1 MEEYQKYL
9 KSKYKSLE
17 LISPLELLDCF
28 STEYINLTLVRKE
41 EDDNFKNKIC
51 ENITLTEALNV
62 EGYKKKAV
70 LILGG
75 PGMGKSTLA
84 INICKQWAEGDLLQD
99 YDAVI
104 LLPLRDPDIQGVKN
118 IKDLVLTLDDELREN
133 VYKEIVKSNGEKICF
148 ILEGYDELPYHL
160 QRSSVFTKLLEQ
172 LLKCTLVC
180 TSRPEAFL
188 PYRDCKV
195 IKINGFNQGSIGKY
209 ISKAFEKS
217 KDGEEM
223 AYKLKSQIHDNPVI
237 KSILHIP
244 INVAILCLIFFKFLM
259 LPRTLTE
266 LYTLLCKRLILRYIN
281 KRTPNVE
288 QVETLQSLD
297 HLPSGISKKFSQLCC
312 VAYKAME
319 GEIAIF
325 SSQDLTKYG
334 VDEVNLRN
342 MGLLLTVPS
351 ISVAGREMSYS
362 FLHLTLQEFCAAWYI
377 SKLCPKEQMKLM
389 SIYYYHKNFRMV
401 WRFYCGITKL
411 QNKEIFDYILP
422 DRFVRSPLSDWK
434 ASELVC
440 IAYEAGSREAC
451 QIVGDY
457 YKDSSSVIEL
467 DKLEPHVIN
476 YVLTQYSGLLRFSVG
491 GLEVLLDWSL
501 QHSKDILHHS
511 LVDIAVKHCD
521 SIHEIHISFIMLIM
535 IKFMV
540 HLLSSSKTLNVLR
553 IQYTWHHDDV
563 IKCLGNNNTLRDLR
577 LNHCQL
583 DAAKLVIIGEM
594 LSHNQSIR
602 SVDLSNNCI
611 KDDGVEKLVHH
622 LMSNSTLHHI
632 NLCSNDITEIGAYHL
647 SKLTVIHSSL
657 TSIELSNNPLKDK
670 GVHLLLQSVSMG
682 TEHIGLCDTQMTSL
696 SCQSL
701 VDAFHKV
708 KSISFDQ
715 LIDFTPNRG
724 IDNQEESLTDKYL
737 KIINDF
743 MKSTNSTEVVT
754 ASLLCTSA
762 LVHLEIRLTNLASH
776 KLINVIGQNESI
788 KTLKLHYC
796 MQTVTEDSWTAELAQ
811 YIQHNKS
818 LTKLI
823 ITANMEMPSHFIEL
837 LANSLTINTSIK
849 SMIYE
854 KYCHDAS
861 KDACKLINKLKENDT
876 LEELILREMLTRTEM
891 LTARRWDML
900 EVERLLLHNPDV
912 TVGDFFTMPKNVPDY
927 HILEVENCAREINK
941 ARGAKSLAKLKVNII
956 RTCIKDTIIFK
967 LQEILTG

>member
-17 LISPLELLDCF
+17 LISPLELLDRF
-28 STEYINLTLVRKE
+28 STEYINLTLVGKE
-41 EDDNFKNKIC
+41 EDDDFTFQKHKIC
-51 ENITLTEALNV
+51 ESVTLTEALNV

-84 INICKQWAEGDLLQD
+84 INICKQWAENDLLQD
-99 YDAVI
+99 YNAVI
-104 LLPLRDPDIQGVKN
+104 LLTLRDKKIQGAEN
-118 IKDLVLTLDDELREN
+118 IKDLLLTLDDELRESI
-133 VYKEIVKSNGEKICF
+133 YKEIVKSNGEKTCF

-160 QRSSVFTKLLEQ
+160 QRSSVFAKLLEE
-172 LLKCTLVC
+172 LLKCTVVC

-195 IKINGFNQGSIGKY
+195 IKINGFNKESIDKY
-209 ISKAFEKS
+209 ISKAFEKL
-217 KDGEEM
+217 KNGEEM
-223 AYKLKSQIHDNPVI
+223 ACKLKSQIQNNPVI
-237 KSILHIP
+237 KSILQIP
-244 INVAILCLIFFKFLM
+244 INVAILCLIFSQFST
-259 LPRTLTE
+259 LPKTLTE
-266 LYTLLCKRLILRYIN
+266 LYTLLCKRLILRYIVT
-281 KRTPNVE
+281 RTPNVE
-288 QVETLQSLD
+288 QVEKLRSLD
-297 HLPSGISKKFSQLCC
+297 HLPTGISEQFSQLCY
-312 VAYKAME
+312 VAYKGMV

-325 SSQDLTKYG
+325 FSEDLTQFG
-334 VDEVNLRN
+334 VDESNLQLRK
-342 MGLLLTVPS
+342 MGLLLIVPS
-351 ISVAGREMSYS
+351 ISADGREMSYS
-362 FLHLTLQEFCAAWYI
+362 FLHLTVQEFCAAWHI
-377 SKLCPKEQMKLM
+377 SKLCPEEQMKLM
-389 SIYYYHKNFRMV
+389 SIYYYYKIFRMV

-422 DRFVRSPLSDWK
+422 YKLVKSPLSDWK
-434 ASELVC
+434 ASELAH
-440 IAYEAGSREAC
+440 IAYEAGSREAY

-457 YKDSSSVIEL
+457 YKDGSNVIKL
-467 DKLEPHVIN
+467 DKLESHVIN

-511 LVDIAVKHCD
+511 LEDIMVKHCD
-521 SIHEIHISFIMLIM
+521 SVHEIHTSTSYFTVIM
-535 IKFMV
+535 IELMLR
-540 HLLSSSKTLNVLR
+540 LLSSSKTLELLCIQWHDYNVM
-553 IQYTWHHDDV
+553 
-563 IKCLGNNNTLRDLR
+563 KCLANNNTLHDLR
-577 LNHCQL
+577 MNHCQL
-583 DAAKLVIIGEM
+583 DVAKLDIIGEM

-602 SVDLSNNCI
+602 SIDLSNNCI

-632 NLCSNDITEIGAYHL
+632 NLCSNDITEVGAYHL
-647 SKLTVIHSSL
+647 SKLMIIHSSL

-670 GVHLLLQSVSMG
+670 GVHLLLQSLPVG

-796 MQTVTEDSWTAELAQ
+796 MQTAEDSWTAELAQ
-811 YIQHNKS
+811 YIRHNKS

-823 ITANMEMPSHFIEL
+823 ISANMKMPSYFIEL
-837 LANSLTINTSIK
+837 LADSLAINTSIK

-854 KYCHDAS
+854 KYCHVE
-861 KDACKLINKLKENDT
+861 DACKLINKLKENDT
-876 LEELILREMLTRTEM
+876 LEELTLREILIP
-891 LTARRWDML
+891 RRWWDML
-900 EVERLLLHNPDV
+900 KVPDQV
-912 TVGDFFTMPKNVPDY
+912 TVRDLITNLPSC
-927 HILEVENCAREINK
+927 HILEVEKCAQEIIK
-941 ARGAKSLAKLKVNII
+941 ARGDKSMAKLKVNII
-956 RTCIKDTIIFK
+956 RAGIEADIINLLKIIK
-967 LQEILTG
+967 EC